1 MIPTSWLLSIFLNP
15 DIYHETDL
23 WTKVI
28 TDRVID
34 RLIVEGN
41 SSFIVFFVIAMLQ
54 WKQSTLLTETSLEGL
69 MESIQMMPWSLD
81 DTDITQVLHMAETI
95 EDLTPVSVQY
105 ALIGVISQCS
115 PGLLSPS
122 VTASGDVLYSRLID
136 FYKWSLTV

>member
-15 DIYHETDL
+15 DIYHEIDL
-23 WTKVI
+23 WTMVI

-54 WKQSTLLTETSLEGL
+54 WKQSTLLTVTSLEGL

-95 EDLTPVSVQY
+95 ETLTPVSVQY